1 MITNFE
7 QKITELTA
15 KIETAENELKTA
27 IQNANMQIAQKQGE
41 INGMKQARDFLLEQV
56 PTNVDVELESV
67 NDIEFKPEIENEAQ
81 G

>member
-7 QKITELTA
+7 QKINELNE
-15 KIETAENELKTA
+15 KIETAESELKSA

-56 PTNVDVELESV
+56 PVKVDEKMESV
-67 NDIEFKPEIENEAQ
+67 NESEFEGQ

>member
-7 QKITELTA
+7 QKIAELTT
-15 KIETAENELKTA
+15 KIENAENELKAA

-41 INGMKQARDFLLEQV
+41 INGMKQAKDFLLEQV
-56 PTNVDVELESV
+56 PTSVEEVNVENE
-67 NDIEFKPEIENEAQ
+67 NDIEKQ